1 MTAWLDKLNLQPQE
15 RRMVLGGLVVVALV
29 LNYWIIWP
37 YFGEWSK
44 VGNELSKA
52 DSRKNTYLAE
62 IGKKATYERQL
73 KEVEKAGAGG
83 VLAEE
88 QANRVQSTIY
98 TQAATH
104 GVTVTS
110 LTPSRTAGQ
119 TNVFFDEVAMTVSV
133 VAGEAELVAFLHAL
147 GTGDSMI
154 RVRDLSRLRLDPTQT
169 KLQSTLTMV
178 ASFQK
183 KPKPVAPP
191 SRPSTPAV
199 VQPKGPAPVA
209 ATNKTSAAK
218 PAKK

>member
-1 MTAWLDKLNLQPQE
+1 
-15 RRMVLGGLVVVALV
+15 
-29 LNYWIIWP
+29 
-37 YFGEWSK
+37 
-44 VGNELSKA
+44 
-52 DSRKNTYLAE
+52 
-62 IGKKATYERQL
+62 
-73 KEVEKAGAGG
+73 
-83 VLAEE
+83 
-88 QANRVQSTIY
+88 
-98 TQAATH
+98 
-104 GVTVTS
+104 
-110 LTPSRTAGQ
+110 
-119 TNVFFDEVAMTVSV
+119 MTVSV

-183 KPKPVAPP
+183 KPKTVAPP

-199 VQPKGPAPVA
+199 VQPKGPPPVA